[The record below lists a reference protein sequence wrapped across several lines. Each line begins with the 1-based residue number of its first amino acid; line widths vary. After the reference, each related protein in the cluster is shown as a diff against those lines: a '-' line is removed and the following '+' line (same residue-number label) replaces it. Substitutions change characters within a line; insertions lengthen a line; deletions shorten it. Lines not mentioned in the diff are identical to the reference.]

1 MKKLIAMALSI
12 AMSLSLVACGGNN
25 SSQSGGSAASGSQ
38 AASSSSSGTSGETI
52 TMRCSTNHA
61 EGFNVSVALRHWADL
76 VRERTDGRI
85 NIEIYYDAVLG
96 DEKSA
101 IEQCQYGGLEF
112 ARVNISP
119 MCEFVDGFNALSMPY
134 LYNDDE
140 HFWKA
145 METVGMELMTSQE
158 MKDAGFYG
166 LTWYDGGT
174 RNFYNSKK
182 PIHTPAD
189 MAGMNI
195 RVQESSLM
203 MGMIEALGAKPTAM
217 PYGDVYSGLQTGVID
232 GAENSVVQYLGVSH
246 YEVSPYI
253 TLDGHTRAPDMLI
266 MSEKV
271 RETLSE
277 EDVQIIA
284 DAALESWEM
293 QRELWAEVDAE
304 ARGKLE
310 EQGVE
315 FVDLT
320 PDEFQAFVDACEPMW
335 EEYEGG
341 KYMDIIQEVR
351 ALAEA

>member
-1 MKKLIAMALSI
+1 MKKVIAMALSV
-12 AMSLSLVACGGNN
+12 AMALSLVACGNN
-25 SSQSGGSAASGSQ
+25 AQPASSSAGTSSGSG
-38 AASSSSSGTSGETI
+38 ASSSGTSTSTETI

-61 EGFNVSVALRHWADL
+61 ESFNVSVALRYWADL
-76 VRERTDGRI
+76 VKERTDGRI

-145 METVGMELMTSQE
+145 METVGMDIMTSQE
-158 MKDAGFYG
+158 MQDAGFYG

-174 RNFYNSKK
+174 RNFYNSEK
-182 PIHTPAD
+182 PVHTPAD

-232 GAENSVVQYLGVSH
+232 GAENSVVQYLEVSH
-246 YEVSPYI
+246 YEVAPYI

-320 PDEFQAFVDACEPMW
+320 PEEFQAFVDACEPMW
-335 EEYEGG
+335 QEYEGG
-341 KYMDIIQEVR
+341 KYMDVIEQVR
-351 ALAEA
+351 ELA